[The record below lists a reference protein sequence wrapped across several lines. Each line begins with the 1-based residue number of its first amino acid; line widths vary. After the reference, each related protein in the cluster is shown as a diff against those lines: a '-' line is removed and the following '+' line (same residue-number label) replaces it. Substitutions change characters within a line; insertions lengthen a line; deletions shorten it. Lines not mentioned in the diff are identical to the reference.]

1 MTNNIKK
8 GFLKAVITVVIF
20 AIPVL
25 INAFPTL
32 ANLTIGGVLV
42 MLLNYLKVIRK

>member
-1 MTNNIKK
+1 MKYSIKK
-8 GFLKAVITVVIF
+8 GFLKALIMVVIF

-25 INAFPTL
+25 INAFPTI

-42 MLLNYLKVIRK
+42 MLLNWLKVIRK